1 MLGETHDILHE
12 FPDLEETIQNLRQSD
27 ATFAS
32 LMEKHDSLDDEIRNL
47 EELNQPIDDL
57 KMEELK
63 KTRAL
68 LKDQIYQYLR
78 DNK

>member
-12 FPDLEETIQNLRQSD
+12 FPNLEETIRNLRHNDPQ
-27 ATFAS
+27 FAG
-32 LMEKHDSLDDEIRNL
+32 LMEKHDNLDNDIRNL

>member
-12 FPDLEETIQNLRQSD
+12 FPNLEETIRNLRHND
-27 ATFAS
+27 PEFAG
-32 LMEKHDSLDDEIRNL
+32 LMEKHDGLDNDIRKL

-57 KMEELK
+57 EMEELK

-78 DNK
+78 DNR

>member
-12 FPDLEETIQNLRQSD
+12 FPNLEETIRNLRHNDTQ
-27 ATFAS
+27 FAG
-32 LMEKHDSLDDEIRNL
+32 LVEKHDSLDNEIRNL
-47 EELNQPIDDL
+47 EELNQPIDDFD
-57 KMEELK
+57 MEEMK

-78 DNK
+78 DNR

>member
-12 FPDLEETIQNLRQSD
+12 FPDLEETIRNLRQSD
-27 ATFAS
+27 AEFAS
-32 LMEKHDSLDDEIRNL
+32 LMEKHDGLDDEIRNL

>member
-12 FPDLEETIQNLRQSD
+12 FPNLEETINTLHDKDPQ
-27 ATFAS
+27 FAS
-32 LMEKHDSLDDEIRNL
+32 LMEEHDTLDSEIRNL
-47 EELNQPIDDL
+47 EELNQPIDDFD
-57 KMEELK
+57 MEEMK

-78 DNK
+78 QNS

>member
-12 FPDLEETIQNLRQSD
+12 FPDLEGTIRKLRQED
-27 ATFAS
+27 TEFAG

>member
-12 FPDLEETIQNLRQSD
+12 FPDLEETIRNLRQSD
-27 ATFAS
+27 ATFSS
-32 LMEKHDSLDDEIRNL
+32 LMEKHDSLDNEIRNL

>member
-1 MLGETHDILHE
+1 MLGEMHDILHE
-12 FPDLEETIQNLRQSD
+12 FPNLEETITALHEKDPQ
-27 ATFAS
+27 FAS
-32 LMEKHDSLDDEIRNL
+32 LMDKHDSLDNEIRDL
-47 EELNQPIDDL
+47 EELSQPIDDL
-57 KMEELK
+57 EMEELK

>member
-12 FPDLEETIQNLRQSD
+12 FPNLEETIRNLHHND
-27 ATFAS
+27 PNFAS
-32 LMEKHDSLDDEIRNL
+32 LMDQHDSLDSEIRDL
-47 EELNQPIDDL
+47 EELNQPIDDFQ
-57 KMEELK
+57 MEEMK

-78 DNK
+78 DNQ

>member
-12 FPDLEETIQNLRQSD
+12 FPNLEETIRNLHHND
-27 ATFAS
+27 PEFAG
-32 LMEKHDSLDDEIRNL
+32 LMERHDSLDTEIRQL
-47 EELNQPIDDL
+47 EELNQPIDDFD
-57 KMEELK
+57 MEELK

-78 DNK
+78 ESQ

>member
-12 FPDLEETIQNLRQSD
+12 FPNLEETIRNLRHNDVQ
-27 ATFAS
+27 FAG
-32 LMEKHDSLDDEIRNL
+32 LVEKHDSLDNEIRTL
-47 EELNQPIDDL
+47 EELNQPIDDFE
-57 KMEELK
+57 MEEMK

-78 DNK
+78 DNR

>member
-12 FPDLEETIQNLRQSD
+12 FPNLEETIRNLRHNDVQ
-27 ATFAS
+27 FAG
-32 LMEKHDSLDDEIRNL
+32 LVEKHDNLDNEISNL
-47 EELNQPIDDL
+47 EELNQPIDDFE
-57 KMEELK
+57 MEEMK

-78 DNK
+78 DNR

>member
-1 MLGETHDILHE
+1 MLGEMHDILHE
-12 FPDLEETIQNLRQSD
+12 FPNLEETIKSLHESD
-27 ATFAS
+27 PQFAS
-32 LMEKHDSLDDEIRNL
+32 LMDQHDALDTEIRNL

-57 KMEELK
+57 EMEELK
-63 KTRAL
+63 KRRAL

>member
-1 MLGETHDILHE
+1 MLGEMHDILHE
-12 FPDLEETIQNLRQSD
+12 FPNLEETIKELHEKDPQ
-27 ATFAS
+27 FAS
-32 LMEKHDSLDDEIRNL
+32 LMDKHDALDTEIRNL

-57 KMEELK
+57 EMEELK

>member
-12 FPDLEETIQNLRQSD
+12 FPNLEETIRDLRHSD
-27 ATFAS
+27 TQFAG
-32 LMEKHDSLDDEIRNL
+32 LVEKHDSLDNEIRNL

-57 KMEELK
+57 EMEEMK

>member
-12 FPDLEETIQNLRQSD
+12 FPDLEETIRNLRQSD

-32 LMEKHDSLDDEIRNL
+32 LMEKHDSLDNEIRNL

>member
-12 FPDLEETIQNLRQSD
+12 FPNLEETIKSLQEQD
-27 ATFAS
+27 ARFAE
-32 LMEKHDSLDDEIRNL
+32 LMDQHDQLDNEIRDL

-57 KMEELK
+57 QMEEMK

-68 LKDQIYQYLR
+68 LKDQIYQCLR
-78 DNK
+78 QNQ

>member
-1 MLGETHDILHE
+1 MLGEMHDILHE
-12 FPDLEETIQNLRQSD
+12 FPNLEETIKNLHEKDPQ
-27 ATFAS
+27 FAS
-32 LMEKHDSLDDEIRNL
+32 LMDKHDSLDTEIRNL

-57 KMEELK
+57 EMEELK

>member
-12 FPDLEETIQNLRQSD
+12 FPNLEETIKQLHEKDPQ
-27 ATFAS
+27 FAS
-32 LMEKHDSLDDEIRNL
+32 LMDNHDALDSEIRNL

-57 KMEELK
+57 EMEELK
-63 KTRAL
+63 KRRAL
-68 LKDQIYQYLR
+68 MKDQIYQYLR

>member
-12 FPDLEETIQNLRQSD
+12 FPNLEETIKQLHEKDPQ
-27 ATFAS
+27 FAS
-32 LMEKHDSLDDEIRNL
+32 LMDNHDALDSEIRNL

-57 KMEELK
+57 EMEELK
-63 KTRAL
+63 KRRTL

>member
-12 FPDLEETIQNLRQSD
+12 FPNLEETIRNLHHND
-27 ATFAS
+27 PKFAN
-32 LMEKHDSLDDEIRNL
+32 LMETHDSLDSEIRQL
-47 EELNQPIDDL
+47 EELNQPIDDF
-57 KMEELK
+57 KMEEMK

-78 DNK
+78 DNP